1 PLQLVFEF
9 LCFLLICELIL
20 SFLTP
25 ETAQRRSGALASL
38 KPNMAIPPQTKSA
51 LLSISPINIALWMV
65 SGFFLSLMPSL
76 LAKIFHTSSAWLNGI
91 MFMALA
97 LSGAVG
103 ILTLRKSTNF
113 RILLTGTLSIA
124 IGAIVL
130 FIAINLTN
138 AVVLFLGSIIT
149 GVGFGTAFMGAI
161 RSVMPLALPEE
172 RAGLMAAFFV

>member
-1 PLQLVFEF
+1 MDGQWF
-9 LCFLLICELIL
+9 LPIAYAIFTGKNFPHVIGM
-20 SFLTP
+20 
-25 ETAQRRSGALASL
+25 AKRDYVYGAR
-38 KPNMAIPPQTKSA
+38 
-51 LLSISPINIALWMV
+51 
-65 SGFFLSLMPSL
+65 
-76 LAKIFHTSSAWLNGI
+76 
-91 MFMALA
+91 

-172 RAGLMAAFFV
+172 RAGLMAAFFVESYLAFSIPAILAGYFVGKIGLMSTANSYISFIILLSLVALLMIIKNFKNK

>member
-1 PLQLVFEF
+1 
-9 LCFLLICELIL
+9 
-20 SFLTP
+20 
-25 ETAQRRSGALASL
+25 
-38 KPNMAIPPQTKSA
+38 
-51 LLSISPINIALWMV
+51 
-65 SGFFLSLMPSL
+65 
-76 LAKIFHTSSAWLNGI
+76 
-91 MFMALA
+91 MALA

-161 RSVMPLALPEE
+161 RSVMPLALP
-172 RAGLMAAFFV
+172 RRTCGSYGCFLLKVIWLLVFCNFSWLFCR

>member
-1 PLQLVFEF
+1 
-9 LCFLLICELIL
+9 
-20 SFLTP
+20 
-25 ETAQRRSGALASL
+25 
-38 KPNMAIPPQTKSA
+38 
-51 LLSISPINIALWMV
+51 
-65 SGFFLSLMPSL
+65 
-76 LAKIFHTSSAWLNGI
+76 
-91 MFMALA
+91 MALA

-172 RAGLMAAFFV
+172 RAGLMAAFLLKAIWLLVFLQF